1 MKTGGSILKSTRAG
15 SYKIISDWIKN
26 NYKHMF
32 FSNGMPDYNDDYAIP
47 YPFLINGNVLESTH
61 NIVPGD
67 FGIFNISGID
77 LPEYIKL
84 GNWEKFSVTLN
95 YDRKT
100 NPESYPSKAYHL
112 TLLCRNYSLRKGFSI
127 DLVSGFT
134 LSNACIDEKS
144 TDIYLNFIDDNTEN
158 IKNPVN
164 VRTNENERINKI
176 HLYQCKFDINE
187 LYKIH
192 SKSKNKT
199 KIIITG
205 ETGLFKDYCKKIAE
219 DGEEPLYNFIKN
231 TFPNIENLYQIY
243 LEDVSFIIGMSRIT
257 MMNKT
262 AKMEPYQLTRFHM
275 QH

>member
-15 SYKIISDWIKN
+15 SYKIIEDWIKD
-26 NYKHMF
+26 NYKHMLF
-32 FSNGMPDYNDDYAIP
+32 LWKNPDYNYDSKSP
-47 YPFLINGNVLESTH
+47 YPFLINENILEPKYNPVS
-61 NIVPGD
+61 NIQGV
-67 FGIFNISGID
+67 FNISGID

-84 GNWEKFSVTLN
+84 GNWGKFSVTLS

-100 NPESYPSKAYHL
+100 NPESYPSKAHRL
-112 TLLCRNYSLRKGFSI
+112 TLLCWGYSLRKGFSI

-144 TDIYLNFIDDNTEN
+144 PDIYLNFIDDNTEN

-243 LEDVSFIIGMSRIT
+243 LEDVSFILGMSRIT